1 MAAALPYIAAAT
13 GVYGAVKAGKKPK
26 GPKEI
31 EVADELDP
39 ESLVKKR
46 NTQREAQ
53 KKYGASGRAGTLLSG
68 SSTLG

>member
-13 GVYGAVKAGKKPK
+13 GVYGAVKAGEKPK
-26 GPKEI
+26 LPK
-31 EVADELDP
+31 VADAGDP

-53 KKYGASGRAGTLLSG
+53 KKYGATGRAGTLLSG